1 MKKYIYY
8 QLLSQTWQMARL
20 GASLALQLVSNLLSR
35 SHWVSNHFQTYPLIN
50 NCFKLFVKNLLCV
63 SNVNKNWASAEDTR
77 DTEGNIGGL
86 EGVLMTAVWYHA
98 FENAVMCVK

>member
-1 MKKYIYY
+1 
-8 QLLSQTWQMARL
+8 MAHL

-35 SHWVSNHFQTYPLIN
+35 SHWVSNHFQPYPLRN
-50 NCFKLFVKNLLCV
+50 KQCFKLSVKNLLCF
-63 SNVNKNWASAEDTR
+63 SDDEKNWASAEDTR

-98 FENAVMCVK
+98 FETP